1 MTEDP
6 NMEFSDREAENFG
19 PNGYD
24 RTPQNEP
31 LDVGDDIASIP
42 PRGWLVGNTFCRRF
56 ISGLVAQGG
65 GAKTTVRLLQALSL
79 ARQYQGTRK
88 SHPPTR
94 RALPARS
101 RHGAI
106 GGHGA

>member
-24 RTPQNEP
+24 RTTPNEP

-79 ARQYQGTRK
+79 ASGQRLSGEHVFHQGRV
-88 SHPPTR
+88 
-94 RALPARS
+94 LLVCL
-101 RHGAI
+101 
-106 GGHGA
+106 